1 MRVVSQDFNDGD
13 KMPERHV
20 FNGMG
25 YQGDNLS
32 PHLAWDEVPAGTKS
46 FVVTCYDPDAP
57 DRLRLVALGGRQ
69 YSG

>member
-32 PHLAWDEVPAGTKS
+32 PHLAWDEVPAAQKLCGDLLRS
-46 FVVTCYDPDAP
+46 GCP
-57 DRLRLVALGGRQ
+57 DRLWLVALGSRQ